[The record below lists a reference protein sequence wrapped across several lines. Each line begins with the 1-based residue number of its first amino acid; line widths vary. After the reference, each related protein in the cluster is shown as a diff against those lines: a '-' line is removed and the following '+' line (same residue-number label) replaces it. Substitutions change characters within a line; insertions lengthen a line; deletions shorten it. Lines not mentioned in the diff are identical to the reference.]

1 MKYLCDLLK
10 QEGYGVVLT
19 HVPDKTDFV
28 ELETDGKIIFTD
40 SNYQSNSNYHNMR
53 PQADSLIAKVKAE
66 LN

>member
-28 ELETDGKIIFTD
+28 ELEIDGKIIFTD
-40 SNYQSNSNYHNMR
+40 SN
-53 PQADSLIAKVKAE
+53 
-66 LN
+66 